1 MNRLRTLLVT
11 ATAGA
16 LVVGVTAC
24 DRPADR
30 DRTSATTPPA
40 TSRAPDTT
48 TPVPPAPPAPMA
60 DRSVGQTIDDAGVTA
75 KVKTALAAAKD
86 VSATSINVDTVQ
98 GKVTLSG
105 RVSNPSEAERALDVA
120 RNVEGVKSVES
131 KLTAGS

>member
-11 ATAGA
+11 VAAGA

-30 DRTSATTPPA
+30 DRPAATTPPA

-48 TPVPPAPPAPMA
+48 TPIPPAPPATTA

-86 VSATSINVDTVQ
+86 VSATSIDVDTVQ

-105 RVSNPSEAERALDVA
+105 RVSNPAEAERALEVA
-120 RNVEGVKSVES
+120 RSVEGVKAVES

>member
-11 ATAGA
+11 AAAGA